1 MWREAQPED
10 DDVVATLCLMLNHE
24 DPGPAVVTDQQVRRT
39 LDELRSNPIRGK
51 ALVLDISGRLVG
63 YALLISFWSNEL
75 GGEVCT
81 VDEIFVAPEERG
93 HGHATALLQ
102 SSTTRGTDHWW
113 RRHLRSRLPTNV
125 PQRSIDGSASRDR
138 TQFWP
143 EGARTPRPLSDWIA
157 GRDRMLATRA

>member
-39 LDELRSNPIRGK
+39 LEELRSNPIRGK

-102 SSTTRGTDHWW
+102 SLDDAWNRPLVATS
-113 RRHLRSRLPTNV
+113 LEISPTNERAAALYRRLGFEGSNTV
-125 PQRSIDGSASRDR
+125 LARRSQNPKAV
-138 TQFWP
+138 
-143 EGARTPRPLSDWIA
+143 E
-157 GRDRMLATRA
+157 